1 MAFWNKSRKTK
12 VTGFAEQDNDGQW
25 ISYFNQYINS
35 LNNDKL
41 IRFSND
47 IAYELACNVAEV
59 FFPIDAI
66 AERVSSVDYELIN
79 ESTGE
84 LYSPSVN
91 LDKLIKQ
98 PNPFDSLSDIV
109 YKSVFS
115 VLSDG
120 NSYIY
125 TKTPDSIKNPT
136 IDNISNIWVL
146 KPDVTK
152 PKFLKY
158 IVNPFLIKSKN
169 DLIEY
174 YKTFFMIRH
183 NIEPRYILH
192 STSLGINEN
201 GVATSPL
208 TRVSRNID
216 NILAVYQ
223 ARYNVYSKNGN
234 AGILSRDAASANN
247 SMQEVVDPVSRDVM
261 LKDLQDR
268 NGLTG
273 NKNFIGISSIPL
285 KFIQTLGTIKDL
297 QPFEETE
304 ANAVAIA
311 GAFQVDPE
319 LVPRKDHSTYTNK
332 IVAEKTLWQNVIKP
346 MAEDKAKELTK
357 VYYLPDG
364 VIFRPNYDNVEALQE
379 DKKTGYESDAIMIDN
394 LAKLTEA
401 GQDMSQAY
409 NNLNEKYNGN

>member
-66 AERVSSVDYELIN
+66 AERVSSVNYELIN

-84 LYSPSVN
+84 LYNPSVN

-183 NIEPRYILH
+183 NIEPRYIVH

-201 GVATSPL
+201 GVAISPL

-234 AGILSRDAASANN
+234 AGILSRDASSTNN
-247 SMQEVVDPVSRDVM
+247 SMQEVVDPVSRDMM

-304 ANAVAIA
+304 ANAVCIA

-364 VIFRPNYDNVEALQE
+364 VIFRPNYDNIEALQE

-401 GQDMSQAY
+401 GQDMNQAY

>member
-1 MAFWNKSRKTK
+1 MGFWNKSKKTK

-25 ISYFNQYINS
+25 ISYFNQYLSS

-47 IAYELACNVAEV
+47 IAYELACNVAEI

-66 AERVSSVDYELIN
+66 AERVSSVNYELVR

-84 LYSPSVN
+84 LYEPTSN
-91 LDKLIKQ
+91 LEKLIKS
-98 PNPFDSLSDIV
+98 PNPFDSLNDIV

-115 VLSDG
+115 LLSDG

-125 TKTPDSIKNPT
+125 TKTPESIKNPT

-146 KPDVTK
+146 QPNVTK
-152 PKFLKY
+152 PIFLKA

-169 DLIEY
+169 DLIEF
-174 YKTFFMIRH
+174 YKTFFMVKY
-183 NIEPRYILH
+183 NIDPKYILH
-192 STSLGINEN
+192 TTSLGVNEK
-201 GVATSPL
+201 GLGTSPL

-216 NILAVYQ
+216 NLLAVYH
-223 ARYNVYSKNGN
+223 ARYNVYAKNGN
-234 AGILSRDAASANN
+234 AGILSRDSSSNG
-247 SMQEVVDPVSRDVM
+247 SMAEAIDPVTRDQI
-261 LKDLQDR
+261 LKDLQER

-273 NKNFIGISSIPL
+273 NKNFVGISSIPL

-319 LVPRKDHSTYTNK
+319 LVPRKGSSTFTNK
-332 IVAEKTLWQNVIKP
+332 EMAEKGLWQNVIKP
-346 MAEDKAKELTK
+346 MAEDKAKDLTK
-357 VYYLPDG
+357 AFYLPDG
-364 VIFRPNYDNVEALQE
+364 IVFRANFDHIEALQE
-379 DKKTGYESDAIMIDN
+379 DKKTALESDSVFIDN
-394 LAKLTEA
+394 LDKLREA
-401 GQDMSQAY
+401 GQDVNQAY
-409 NNLNEKYNGN
+409 TNLTDKYNGN